1 MIAMEARD
9 VIALAVVMGAFI
21 ALILNSLNAE
31 QAIAIITAV
40 LGYYFGY
47 KHGYERGVS
56 SGK

>member
-1 MIAMEARD
+1 MEARD